1 MPTDRAATTPR
12 LRSEFADDPEMADL
26 VELFTGELPKRIS
39 ALTEAVSRG
48 DHAALQRLAHQLKG
62 AAPGYGYPTI
72 GQAAARVEDPLRD
85 AADLGAALEAVT
97 PLVDELIALC
107 RSAIG

>member
-1 MPTDRAATTPR
+1 MPMDPTQAGPT

-26 VELFTGELPKRIS
+26 VELFTDELPKRIT
-39 ALTEAVSRG
+39 ALHEAVARA

-72 GQAAARVEDPLRD
+72 GQAAARVENPLRD
-85 AADLGAALEAVT
+85 AADPAAALESVK
-97 PLVDELIALC
+97 PLVDHLVTVC